1 MPRSEG
7 GYTPFAPSEADVP
20 SLWEANAGREATAEE
35 EEAPSGVAGRGEAGE
50 AAKREAEEV
59 VAVGAPAG
67 TAME

>member
-1 MPRSEG
+1 M
-7 GYTPFAPSEADVP
+7 T

-67 TAME
+67 DEAVTAAGAAKE